1 MKNELAGIIM
11 EARGEL
17 ELIEWHSGI
26 ERFRKY
32 QAGRINRLGGQVALE
47 NKGEEIP

>member
-1 MKNELAGIIM
+1 MKNELARIRM

-32 QAGRINRLGGQVALE
+32 QEGRINRLGG
-47 NKGEEIP
+47 